1 MSTSLEIDGWKANIR
16 FSSSHLLSG
25 HKKCGFLHG
34 HTYAIH
40 SWVYGEKDEQGVIVD
55 FSLLKSTL
63 REIADKLD
71 HKILIPEKNEYVAVT
86 KKEIRINA
94 DGKNYVFPRADCIL
108 LPIKSATAE
117 NLAWYILEELLKKID
132 LPKNVKKI
140 NIGVDEGFGQGARAE
155 KIVG

>member
-1 MSTSLEIDGWKANIR
+1 
-16 FSSSHLLSG
+16 
-25 HKKCGFLHG
+25 
-34 HTYAIH
+34 
-40 SWVYGEKDEQGVIVD
+40 
-55 FSLLKSTL
+55 
-63 REIADKLD
+63 LD
-71 HKILIPEKNEYVAVT
+71 HKILIPEKNEYVAVS
-86 KKEIRINA
+86 KKEIRNNA
-94 DGKNYVFPRADCIL
+94 HGKNYVFPRADCIL